1 MYVWL
6 YACIYVCMILFEDE
20 TNTIRHPICIQGS
33 YQEHI
38 AHKSTD
44 DPYLHVWIKTVKTHT
59 LLGGTCLSSLLE

>member
-6 YACIYVCMILFEDE
+6 YACMYVCMILFEDE

-44 DPYLHVWIKTVKTHT
+44 DTLFTCMDQDCKNPYP
-59 LLGGTCLSSLLE
+59 LGWHMPF